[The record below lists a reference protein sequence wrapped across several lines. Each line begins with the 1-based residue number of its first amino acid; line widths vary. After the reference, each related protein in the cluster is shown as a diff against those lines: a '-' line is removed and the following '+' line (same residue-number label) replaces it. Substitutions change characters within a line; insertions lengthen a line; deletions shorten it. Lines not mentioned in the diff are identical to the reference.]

1 MMFGLQNTDLINQ
14 VLNIPHKAA
23 RNFFRYGLSVFGC
36 IVLLTSVGCE
46 NSLKQIQ
53 EISAKELEKP
63 VERTI
68 GVDVIYSDSARV
80 KARMS
85 TPILL
90 QYNTGTPKA
99 YSEMPNGVK
108 VIVFDK
114 SMQPN
119 STITSEYAIT
129 KEDNKVIELRRN
141 VVAKNDKGDVFK
153 SEELIWNQ
161 LTGKVTSSKPVTIT
175 SADGS
180 VIYGNGLETNQ
191 KFDPWTIPNTTGKI
205 NMSSNLSQQ

>member
-14 VLNIPHKAA
+14 VVQIPHWAA
-23 RNFFRYGLSVFGC
+23 RNFLRYGLSVFGC
-36 IVLLTSVGCE
+36 ALLLVATGCE

-63 VERTI
+63 VERTT
-68 GVDVIYSDSARV
+68 GVDVIYSDSAHV
-80 KARMS
+80 KARIT
-85 TPILL
+85 TPLLL

-99 YSEMPNGVK
+99 YSEMPKGVK
-108 VIVFDK
+108 VIAFDK
-114 SMQPN
+114 LLQPN
-119 STITSEYAIT
+119 STITSEFAIT
-129 KEDNKVIELRRN
+129 REDNKVIELRKN
-141 VVAKNDKGDVFK
+141 VVARNEKGDVFK
-153 SEELIWNQ
+153 SEELVWNQ

-175 SADGS
+175 LADGS

-205 NMSSNLSQQ
+205 NMDSNFSQQ